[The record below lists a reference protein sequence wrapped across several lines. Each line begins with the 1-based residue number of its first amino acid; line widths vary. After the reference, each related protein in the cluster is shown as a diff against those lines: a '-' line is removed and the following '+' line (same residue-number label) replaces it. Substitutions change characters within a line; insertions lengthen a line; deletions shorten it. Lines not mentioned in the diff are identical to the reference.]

1 MRLGAWI
8 LMDQAHEQ
16 QAGGSLFPLLP
27 AESRAQARAPA
38 WLCVTRMRPRSPDA
52 GQGPAASP
60 ALPSCS
66 SAGKRGQKDPSR
78 CPLLAA
84 SVGDDKN

>member
-1 MRLGAWI
+1 
-8 LMDQAHEQ
+8 MDQAHEQ

-38 WLCVTRMRPRSPDA
+38 WLCATRMRPRSPDA

-60 ALPSCS
+60 ALPPAPRQGKEAKKIPLPARCS
-66 SAGKRGQKDPSR
+66 LPRLEKIRI
-78 CPLLAA
+78 
-84 SVGDDKN
+84 N